1 MLICQSIFPT
11 MRVINLFCF
20 LVFFQFVSA
29 QPALQPGTHVGQLK
43 QKIKKLN
50 FLGSVLYV
58 AAHPDDE
65 NTRVITYF
73 ANDQLASTAYLSM
86 TRGDGGQNLI
96 GPEIRD
102 ELGLIRTQELLAA
115 RKIDGGQ
122 QFFTRANDFG
132 FSKSATETF
141 SIWGKDEILSDV
153 VRIYRQ
159 FQPDVIITRFPPD
172 ERAGHG
178 HHTASAM
185 LAQEA
190 FDVAA
195 SENQFAEQLKASK
208 PWQAKRI
215 YINTGRWWNQSIN
228 EKSPGVL
235 TVNVGG
241 YSGLLGNSYTEIA
254 AISRSQHKS
263 QGFGSRGTRG
273 DQLEFLEHVK
283 GETATSSVFDGVDTS
298 WKRIKGGDLVQPLIT
313 KLIQEFNE
321 EKPEGSVAL
330 LVKIH
335 QQISQCEKGVWRER
349 KLKET
354 EELIKACL
362 GLYAEAISDQYWSSD
377 GYPVVANMELIMRAV
392 GNVQL
397 IAIKAN
403 NLEFDTTLNL
413 VLNNNKPLQF
423 KTKKILKQKSYS
435 DPYWL
440 QEEHSQGIFK
450 VRHESF
456 IGKPEAAAPIQF
468 QFELLIEDKPF
479 TINVPL
485 LHRTVDPVKG
495 ELLRQVEV
503 VPAVVLQS
511 NEPVWLLKPGDK
523 KEITITAKSTVD
535 KMVNGKIILTLPQG
549 WQIEPAMHEVSF
561 SRRGEEVKKKFI
573 LSPVSNATSGLVKI
587 ELQSDNQVFNHSLK
601 NITYDH
607 IPVQTL
613 LPHATANL
621 VFLDVKTAG
630 KVIGYVKGAGD
641 DVPQALRNLGYEV
654 WEMKNEEIT
663 PENLK
668 RVDAVVLG
676 VRALNTNERIKFVMK
691 DLLKYVEEGGTM
703 LVQYNTSFDLET
715 DIFSPYPITLSRDRV
730 TEEDAEVKF
739 LIPDHPIL
747 NFPNQ
752 LTQKDFNGWVQERG
766 LYFPGKWDSQYKAL
780 LSMHDV
786 NESPKEGSLLVAQY
800 GKGQYIYTGLSFF
813 RELPEGV
820 SGAYKLLANLVS
832 AGKQNQLP
840 PAEKIKKKK

>member
-11 MRVINLFCF
+11 MRVINFFCF

-29 QPALQPGTHVGQLK
+29 QPAMQPGIHVGQLK

-298 WKRIKGGDLVQPLIT
+298 WKRIKGGELVQPLII

-321 EKPEGSVAL
+321 EKPEASVAL
-330 LVKIH
+330 LIKIH
-335 QQISQCEKGVWRER
+335 QQIAQCEAGVWRER

-392 GNVQL
+392 GNIQL
-397 IAIKAN
+397 KAIKAN

-413 VLNNNKPLQF
+413 VLNNNKPLQL
-423 KTKKILKQKSYS
+423 KTKKILKQKSFS

-450 VRHESF
+450 VPHESL

-468 QFELLIEDKPF
+468 QFELQIEDKPF

-535 KMVNGKIILTLPQG
+535 KIVNGKISLTLPPG
-549 WQIEPAMHEVSF
+549 WQIEPPMHEVSF
-561 SRRGEEVKKKFI
+561 SKRGEEVKKKFI
-573 LSPVSNATSGLVKI
+573 LSPVSNATSGLVKF

-780 LSMHDV
+780 FSMHDV

-800 GKGQYIYTGLSFF
+800 GKGQYIYTGLSLF

-840 PAEKIKKKK
+840 PTEKIKKKK

>member
-1 MLICQSIFPT
+1 
-11 MRVINLFCF
+11 MRVITSVLLLSISILSF
-20 LVFFQFVSA
+20 S
-29 QPALQPGTHVGQLK
+29 QPTQPPGIHTGYLK

-65 NTRVITYF
+65 NTRAITYF
-73 ANDQLASTAYLSM
+73 ANGQLATTAYLSM

-115 RKIDGGQ
+115 RRIDGGQ

-190 FDVAA
+190 FDMAA
-195 SENQFAEQLKASK
+195 NVNLYSDQLKVYK

-215 YINTGRWWNQSIN
+215 YINTGRWWNQTVN
-228 EKSPGVL
+228 EKSPGVI

-254 AISRSQHKS
+254 AVSRSQHKS

-273 DQLEFLEHVK
+273 DQVEFLEHVK
-283 GETATSSVFDGVDTS
+283 GETATTSVFDGVDTS
-298 WKRIKGGDLVQPLIT
+298 WRRIKGGELVQPLVT
-313 KLIQEFNE
+313 KLIQGFNE
-321 EKPEGSVAL
+321 EKPEASVVL

-335 QQISQCEKGVWRER
+335 EQILQCEAGVWRDR
-349 KLKET
+349 KVKET

-362 GLYAEAISDQYWSSD
+362 GLYAEAISDQFWSSD
-377 GYPVVANMELIMRAV
+377 GYPVLANMELIMRAG
-392 GNVQL
+392 GNVQ
-397 IAIKAN
+397 IKAIKAN
-403 NLEFDTTLNL
+403 NLGYDTTVNL
-413 VLNNNKPLQF
+413 ALQSNKPLQF
-423 KTKKILKQKSYS
+423 KTKKVLKQKSYS

-440 QEEHSQGIFK
+440 QEEHTQGIFK
-450 VRHESF
+450 VPNESL
-456 IGKPEAAAPIQF
+456 IGKPEAEAPIQF
-468 QFELLIEDKPF
+468 LFELTIEDKPF
-479 TINVPL
+479 TLSVPL
-485 LHRTVDPVKG
+485 LHRTVEPVKG
-495 ELLRQVEV
+495 ELLRQVEI

-511 NEPVWLLKPGDK
+511 NEPVWLLKPGDR

-535 KMVNGKIILTLPQG
+535 KVLNGKVMLTLPTG
-549 WQIEPAMHEVSF
+549 WQMEPAMHEVNF
-561 SRRGEEVKKKFI
+561 SKRGEEVKKKFI
-573 LSPVSNATSGLVKI
+573 LSPSGNATSGLVKI
-587 ELQSDNQVFNHSLK
+587 DLQTDNLVFNHSLK

-621 VFLDVKTAG
+621 VFLDIKTAG

-668 RVDAVVLG
+668 KLDAVVLG

-703 LVQYNTSFDLET
+703 LVQYNTNFDLET
-715 DIFSPYPITLSRDRV
+715 DVFSPYSLTLSRDRV
-730 TEEDAEVKF
+730 TEENAEVKF
-739 LIPDHPIL
+739 LIPDHPVM
-747 NFPNQ
+747 NFPNKV
-752 LTQKDFNGWVQERG
+752 TPEDFNGWVQERG
-766 LYFPGKWDSQYKAL
+766 LYFPGKWDNQFKAL

-840 PAEKIKKKK
+840 PTEKIKKKK

>member
-1 MLICQSIFPT
+1 
-11 MRVINLFCF
+11 MRVITSVLLLSISILSFS
-20 LVFFQFVSA
+20 QA
-29 QPALQPGTHVGQLK
+29 TQPPGMHTGYLK

-65 NTRVITYF
+65 NTRAITYF
-73 ANDQLASTAYLSM
+73 ANGQLATTAYLSM

-115 RKIDGGQ
+115 RRIDGGQ

-141 SIWGKDEILSDV
+141 SIWGKNEILSDV

-195 SENQFAEQLKASK
+195 NVNLFPDQLKVYK

-215 YINTGRWWNQSIN
+215 YINTGRWWNQTVN
-228 EKSPGVL
+228 EKSPGVI

-254 AISRSQHKS
+254 AVSRSQHKS

-273 DQLEFLEHVK
+273 DQVEFLEHVK
-283 GETATSSVFDGVDTS
+283 GETATTSVFDGVDTS
-298 WKRIKGGDLVQPLIT
+298 WRRIKGGELVQPLVT

-321 EKPEGSVAL
+321 EKPEASVVL

-335 QQISQCEKGVWRER
+335 EQILQCEAGVWTDR
-349 KLKET
+349 KVKET

-362 GLYAEAISDQYWSSD
+362 GFYAEAISDQFWSSD
-377 GYPVVANMELIMRAV
+377 GYPVLANMELIMRAG
-392 GNVQL
+392 GNVQ
-397 IAIKAN
+397 IKAIKAN
-403 NLEFDTTLNL
+403 NLGYDTTVNL
-413 VLNNNKPLQF
+413 ALQSNKPLQF
-423 KTKKILKQKSYS
+423 KTKKVLKQKSYS

-440 QEEHSQGIFK
+440 QEEHTQGIFK
-450 VRHESF
+450 VPNESL
-456 IGKPEAAAPIQF
+456 IGKPEAEAPIQF
-468 QFELLIEDKPF
+468 LFELTIEDKPF
-479 TINVPL
+479 TLSVPL

-495 ELLRQVEV
+495 ELLRQVEI

-511 NEPVWLLKPGDK
+511 NEPVWLLKPGDR

-535 KMVNGKIILTLPQG
+535 KVLNGKIMLTLPTG
-549 WQIEPAMHEVSF
+549 WQMEPAMHEVNF
-561 SRRGEEVKKKFI
+561 SKRGEEVKKKFI
-573 LSPVSNATSGLVKI
+573 LSPSGNATSGLVKI
-587 ELQSDNQVFNHSLK
+587 DLQTDNLVFNHSLK

-621 VFLDVKTAG
+621 VFLDIKTAG

-668 RVDAVVLG
+668 KLDAVVLG

-703 LVQYNTSFDLET
+703 LVQYNTNFDLET
-715 DIFSPYPITLSRDRV
+715 DVFSPYSLTLSRDRV
-730 TEEDAEVKF
+730 TEENAEVKF
-739 LIPDHPIL
+739 LIPDHPVM
-747 NFPNQ
+747 NFPNKV
-752 LTQKDFNGWVQERG
+752 TPEDFNGWVQERG
-766 LYFPGKWDSQYKAL
+766 LYFPGKWDNQFKAL

-840 PAEKIKKKK
+840 PTEKIKKKK

>member
-1 MLICQSIFPT
+1 
-11 MRVINLFCF
+11 MRVITSVLLLSISILSF
-20 LVFFQFVSA
+20 S
-29 QPALQPGTHVGQLK
+29 QPTQPPGIHTGYLK

-65 NTRVITYF
+65 NTRAITYF
-73 ANDQLASTAYLSM
+73 ANGQLATTAYLSM

-115 RKIDGGQ
+115 RRIDGGQ

-190 FDVAA
+190 FDMAA
-195 SENQFAEQLKASK
+195 NVNLYSDQLKVYK

-215 YINTGRWWNQSIN
+215 YINTGRWWNQTVN
-228 EKSPGVL
+228 EKSPGVI

-254 AISRSQHKS
+254 AVSRSQHKS

-273 DQLEFLEHVK
+273 DQVEFLEHVK
-283 GETATSSVFDGVDTS
+283 GETATTSVFDGVDTS
-298 WKRIKGGDLVQPLIT
+298 WRRIKGGELVQPLVT
-313 KLIQEFNE
+313 KLIQGFNE
-321 EKPEGSVAL
+321 EKPEASVVL

-335 QQISQCEKGVWRER
+335 EQILQCEAGVWRDR
-349 KLKET
+349 KVKET

-362 GLYAEAISDQYWSSD
+362 GLYAEAISDQFWSSD
-377 GYPVVANMELIMRAV
+377 GYPVLANMELIMRAG
-392 GNVQL
+392 GNVQ
-397 IAIKAN
+397 IKAIKAN
-403 NLEFDTTLNL
+403 NLGYDTTVNL
-413 VLNNNKPLQF
+413 ALQSNKPLQF
-423 KTKKILKQKSYS
+423 KTKKVLKQKSYS

-440 QEEHSQGIFK
+440 QEEHTQGIFK
-450 VRHESF
+450 VPNESL
-456 IGKPEAAAPIQF
+456 IGKPEAEAPIQF
-468 QFELLIEDKPF
+468 LFELTIEDKPF
-479 TINVPL
+479 TLSVPL

-495 ELLRQVEV
+495 ELLRQVEI

-511 NEPVWLLKPGDK
+511 NEPVWLLKPGDR

-535 KMVNGKIILTLPQG
+535 KVLNGKVMLTLPTG
-549 WQIEPAMHEVSF
+549 WQMEPAMHEVNF
-561 SRRGEEVKKKFI
+561 SKRGEEVKKKFI
-573 LSPVSNATSGLVKI
+573 LSPSGNATSGLVKI
-587 ELQSDNQVFNHSLK
+587 DLQTDNLVFNHSLK

-621 VFLDVKTAG
+621 VFLDIKTAG

-668 RVDAVVLG
+668 KLDAVVLG

-703 LVQYNTSFDLET
+703 LVQYNTNFDLET
-715 DIFSPYPITLSRDRV
+715 DVFSPYSLTLSRDRV
-730 TEEDAEVKF
+730 TEENAEVKF
-739 LIPDHPIL
+739 LIPDHPVM
-747 NFPNQ
+747 NFPNKV
-752 LTQKDFNGWVQERG
+752 TPEDFNGWVQERG
-766 LYFPGKWDSQYKAL
+766 LYFPGKWDNQFKAL

-800 GKGQYIYTGLSFF
+800 SKGQYIYTGLSFF

-840 PAEKIKKKK
+840 PTEKIKKKK